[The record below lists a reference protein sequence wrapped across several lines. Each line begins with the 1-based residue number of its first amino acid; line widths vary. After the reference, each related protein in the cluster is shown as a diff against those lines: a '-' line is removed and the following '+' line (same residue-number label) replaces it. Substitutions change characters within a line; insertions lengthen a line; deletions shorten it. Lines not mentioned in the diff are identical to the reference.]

1 MASKSKKFRIA
12 TEGATTDGRVIE
24 RSWIE
29 QMAANYNPAKY
40 GARVNLEHF
49 KGVLPDSPFK
59 RYGDVLSLTAETVD
73 DNKLGLF
80 AVIDPTDELVAMTKA
95 RQKIYTSMEVHPS
108 FADTNE
114 AYLVGLAVTD
124 DPASLGTE
132 MLQFSASAQSS
143 PLAARKQSKDTLFSE
158 AIEFTLE
165 LDAVTPNDDG
175 KTLFS
180 KVKELL
186 GVKSKTDNANFADH
200 GQAIEIIAES
210 QRDLLGRFSA
220 VSDLEKKVTQLSA
233 DLENETGAL
242 DALIKQLNF
251 TPDNSPNRPSAT
263 GSKVAVTTDC

>member
-29 QMAANYNPAKY
+29 QMATNYNPAKY
-40 GARVNLEHF
+40 GARVNLEHL

-59 RYGDVLSLTAETVD
+59 RYGDVLALTSEPVE

-80 AVIDPTDELVAMTKA
+80 AVIDPTDELIAMTKA

-132 MLQFSASAQSS
+132 MLQFSASAKSS
-143 PLAARKQSKDTLFSE
+143 PLTARKQSPDTLFSE
-158 AIEFTLE
+158 AVEFTLE
-165 LDAVTPNDDG
+165 LDAATPNEDG

-186 GVKSKTDNANFADH
+186 AGKSKTDNGKFADH
-200 GQAIEIIAES
+200 SQAIEAIAES
-210 QRDLLGRFSA
+210 QRDLLGRFTALSELEEK
-220 VSDLEKKVTQLSA
+220 VNKLSSDLETECASLAELTKK
-233 DLENETGAL
+233 
-242 DALIKQLNF
+242 LNF

-263 GSKVAVTTDC
+263 GSKGAVVTDC